1 MGQYNYPDKA
11 PKFLRAEDLQLHKM
25 LDYKQ
30 QQVVKFHLITV
41 ISRTVHKHL
50 IKIQRQNDVFVKHW
64 IHPRQWQR
72 FLWMWPWPLIGVD
85 FFFTI
90 WEPNHKHT
98 EFHWITINWVRAVGV
113 HNWWIFYHMVG
124 FCKSTTCAVKVLS
137 GVL

>member
-72 FLWMWPWPLIGVD
+72 SLDVTLTSIWSRLFLYHAYENQIISTQNFTELPLTGLGLWV
-85 FFFTI
+85 FT
-90 WEPNHKHT
+90 T
-98 EFHWITINWVRAVGV
+98 GGYSITWSASVRVQL
-113 HNWWIFYHMVG
+113 
-124 FCKSTTCAVKVLS
+124 VL
-137 GVL
+137 

>member
-72 FLWMWPWPLIGVD
+72 SLWMWPWPLTESTCSLPNENHIISTQN
-85 FFFTI
+85 FTELPLTGLGL
-90 WEPNHKHT
+90 WVFT
-98 EFHWITINWVRAVGV
+98 TGGYSITWSASVRVQL
-113 HNWWIFYHMVG
+113 
-124 FCKSTTCAVKVLS
+124 VL
-137 GVL
+137 